1 MMQQISIYLTSIILG
16 IMLFFSFVVAPVT
29 FTALNEEN
37 ARKFI
42 RKIFPYYYI
51 VNLAISVLVLILF
64 IILKIFSL
72 DFYLILSVTVL
83 DEENSRKFIRKIF
96 PYYYNVNLV
105 ISFLVLIF
113 FVIQKTFSLNF
124 YLILTVAIL
133 FVLSNYIL
141 MPLIN
146 KYKDENQDKKFKYSH
161 FISVVINFIQM
172 ILLVI
177 ILI

>member
-1 MMQQISIYLTSIILG
+1 MLSQLSSYLTSIIFG
-16 IMLFFSFVVAPVT
+16 VMLFFSFVVAPIT
-29 FTALNEEN
+29 FTVLNEE
-37 ARKFI
+37 
-42 RKIFPYYYI
+42 
-51 VNLAISVLVLILF
+51 S
-64 IILKIFSL
+64 
-72 DFYLILSVTVL
+72 
-83 DEENSRKFIRKIF
+83 SRKFIRKIF

-133 FVLSNYIL
+133 FALSNYVL

-146 KYKDENQDKKFKYSH
+146 KYKDENQEKKFKYSH
-161 FISVVINFIQM
+161 FISVIINFIQM
-172 ILLVI
+172 IFLVI

>member
-1 MMQQISIYLTSIILG
+1 MISQISTYMVSMVLG

-29 FTALNEEN
+29 F
-37 ARKFI
+37 
-42 RKIFPYYYI
+42 
-51 VNLAISVLVLILF
+51 
-64 IILKIFSL
+64 
-72 DFYLILSVTVL
+72 TVL

-96 PYYYNVNLV
+96 PYYYTANLL

-113 FVIQKTFSLNF
+113 FVIQRTFSLNF

-133 FVLSNYIL
+133 FALSNYIL

-161 FISVVINFIQM
+161 FISVVVNFIQM